1 MEGGRPRP
9 TRKPRRIERTMTPG
23 IITQLLPARRLGF
36 LRPTLGGIPLLF
48 NAAAVEE
55 GSFDDLREGQAV
67 TYALERD
74 RLGRGARAIHVRP
87 ADASRPNVPVTAEC

>member
-1 MEGGRPRP
+1 MNPLFVEGFV
-9 TRKPRRIERTMTPG
+9 TLG

-36 LRPTLGGIPLLF
+36 VRPAVGGIPLLF
-48 NAAAVEE
+48 NAAAVDEV
-55 GSFDDLREGQAV
+55 SFDELREGQAV

-87 ADASRPNVPVTAEC
+87 TDASPANVPPAAED

>member
-1 MEGGRPRP
+1 MEPRG
-9 TRKPRRIERTMTPG
+9 TEEAMTPG

-36 LRPTLGGIPLLF
+36 VRPAVGGIPLLF

-55 GSFDDLREGQAV
+55 VSFEDLREGQAV
-67 TYALERD
+67 TYSLERD

-87 ADASRPNVPVTAEC
+87 TDSSRANVPLSAEE